1 MTATIWIIWKPAFL
15 MKLTGLKMFLSFYI
29 LCLDIIFNSYFW
41 YNFFQSTEAV
51 FVEEHLG
58 FVQAFLKTLSVIF
71 VSEIGDKT
79 FFIAAIMAMKH
90 PRLMV
95 FLGAM
100 SALAFMTVISG
111 KFINICEQMHSH
123 WNVE

>member
-1 MTATIWIIWKPAFL
+1 M
-15 MKLTGLKMFLSFYI
+15 
-29 LCLDIIFNSYFW
+29 
-41 YNFFQSTEAV
+41 
-51 FVEEHLG
+51 EEHLG

-90 PRLMV
+90 PRVMV

-111 KFINICEQMHSH
+111 MFYFIFKLMDVFQ
-123 WNVE
+123 